1 MTISKVAWMPTDT
14 NWVLNSY
21 SVDSTDRE
29 KYLNKPLEWNFN
41 IKDKTYISYMMICFR
56 VLGRQEEELSIIMVL
71 ICCSVL

>member
-1 MTISKVAWMPTDT
+1 MAISKVAWMPTDT
-14 NWVLNSY
+14 NWVLNSH

-41 IKDKTYISYMMICFR
+41 IKDKTYISYMISVR
-56 VLGRQEEELSIIMVL
+56 VLRRQEEELSIIIVL